1 MKNQLTE
8 RQEEILNFIKQF
20 LEGNGYP
27 PTLREIGKKF
37 NIVSTFG
44 VKRHLEALVK
54 KGYLNIE
61 SNASRGITVHKD
73 TGSEL
78 LVESSFSRAS
88 QEFRKIPIVGRV
100 AAGSPILAIENI
112 EGSIVIDSSFMKK
125 SDDCFALKVRGD
137 SMVNAGI
144 FENDLVI
151 ISPQK
156 DAQNGEI
163 VVALIDDEATVKTYE
178 QKNNKIRLLPEN
190 DKYQPIEISD
200 LREFSIVG
208 KVIGVVRWLN

>member
-88 QEFRKIPIVGRV
+88 QEFRKVPIVGRV

-125 SDDCFALKVRGD
+125 SEDCFALKVRGD
-137 SMVNAGI
+137 SMINAGI